1 MSSIYLPHLV
11 VYIHVVMV
19 TPIHNSLALFQGLLW
34 LHIAL
39 HATSDQT
46 GTRELQFP
54 LPPSTIFSFPLP
66 LFSPPVLFCLL
77 SSLPPHPARSTRC
90 SLAFRMV
97 SDPGSLDAVWMVKMQ
112 WERVEAMFMGVYIR
126 GWEEEKRNTV
136 GRLRKGSR
144 WRGGEREMGKENE
157 WGSFE
162 VKSTQ
167 KNLTPTDLNK
177 NWFLHVHSV
186 S

>member
-1 MSSIYLPHLV
+1 MLWRSRLSTIPWPCFKAFSDF
-11 VYIHVVMV
+11 I
-19 TPIHNSLALFQGLLW
+19 LLCM
-34 LHIAL
+34 LQVIK
-39 HATSDQT
+39 T

-54 LPPSTIFSFPLP
+54 LPPSAFFSFPLP
-66 LFSPPVLFCLL
+66 LFSPVLFCLL

-112 WERVEAMFMGVYIR
+112 WERVEAMFMGVYIG

-144 WRGGEREMGKENE
+144 WRGRERNGKRKWMRVIPCQINTKKPFPPPNR
-157 WGSFE
+157 FE
-162 VKSTQ
+162 RKLVPTCTQ
-167 KNLTPTDLNK
+167 CQLR
-177 NWFLHVHSV
+177 H
-186 S
+186 